1 MVNKNFLIVDIIP
14 LIRLPAKAPDF
25 FYYFTD
31 KEIKVGSLVKVKFRQ
46 KEVPGYVYASENL
59 AQKRSIL
66 KETKLSLKPVLEII
80 NPSPPLIPSQL
91 RLAMWLKNYAN
102 ISLATALSMFLPYKF
117 FLKINLP
124 PLKNQNLKKKKFTLS
139 FQTEINP
146 ASLKNKKVLIIVPQE
161 NYLNFLSDQLQPE
174 FIISSKI
181 SPKRISS
188 LFTAIIGNEKKIFL
202 GLKNA
207 VFLPWQNLDELIIY
221 EEGSYFYKDFF
232 KPPYIDYQK
241 IFLKFAEINKIKH
254 LAISELPSFNLIKQL
269 KVKPQLKID
278 FERLTEKEF
287 FNKLKETKKNLI
299 FVPEKNITQKLVC
312 ENCFQSPQCPK
323 CQQNLVY
330 AYDSL
335 YCRFCLKKYPLPEK
349 CFFCQQ
355 KTNFMI
361 KGKSAEILFKE
372 LSLSNQNVLFLDKE
386 NKKIINNFL
395 NSEQSILIGSF
406 YLLDPN
412 LQAETLF
419 FFNFE
424 KFYSNYSLFQRELF
438 LRVLIFFKKRV
449 QKIYLVSEIINP
461 LIESKI
467 KDGSWL
473 DYLLEERE
481 INNLPPFKR
490 LVVLREGNQ
499 NLNNLQQKLIKLRK
513 HLEMKGKNLNIIG
526 PIFSHPFKVRQ
537 RYFLELILR
546 LDDDLNL
553 NLKKILEDTDIE
565 EIEIDSQS
573 F

>member
-1 MVNKNFLIVDIIP
+1 MVKI
-14 LIRLPAKAPDF
+14 
-25 FYYFTD
+25 
-31 KEIKVGSLVKVKFRQ
+31 KFRQ
-46 KEVPGYVYASENL
+46 REVPGYVYALENL
-59 AQKRSIL
+59 AQKRSTL
-66 KETKLSLKPVLEII
+66 KKTKLSLKPVLEVI
-80 NPSPPLIPSQL
+80 NSSPPLIPSQL
-91 RLAMWLKNYAN
+91 KLAMWLKNYAN
-102 ISLATALSMFLPYKF
+102 ISLATALSMFLPYKI

-124 PLKNQNLKKKKFTLS
+124 HLKNQSFKKKKFTLD

-146 ASLKNKKVLIIVPQE
+146 TNLKNKKILIIVPQE
-161 NYLNFLSDQLQPE
+161 NYLKFLSDQLQPD
-174 FIISSKI
+174 FTISSKI
-181 SPKRISS
+181 SLKKISS
-188 LFTAIIGNEKKIFL
+188 LFTAIISNEKKIFL

-207 VFLPWQNLDELIIY
+207 IFLPWQNLDELIIY

-241 IFLKFAEINKIKH
+241 IFLKFAEINKLKY

-269 KVKPQLKID
+269 KIKPQLKID

-323 CQQNLVY
+323 CQQNLIY

-335 YCRFCLKKYPLPEK
+335 YCRFCLKKYPLLEK
-349 CFFCQQ
+349 CPFCQQ

-372 LSLSNQNVLFLDKE
+372 LNLSNQNVFFLNKE
-386 NKKIINNFL
+386 NNKKIINNFL
-395 NSEQSILIGSF
+395 NSDQSILIGSF

-449 QKIYLVSEIINP
+449 KKIYLVSEIINP

-473 DYLLEERE
+473 DYLLEERKF
-481 INNLPPFKR
+481 NNLPPFRR
-490 LVVLREGNQ
+490 LVVLREGSQ
-499 NLNNLQQKLIKLRK
+499 NLNNLQQKLIRLRK
-513 HLEMKGKNLNIIG
+513 HLEMKDKSLNIIG

-546 LDDDLNL
+546 LEDDLNF
-553 NLKKILEDTDIE
+553 NLKKILEDTDIK
-565 EIEIDSQS
+565 EIEIDSQN